1 MSGYSVES
9 LTSDVSPT
17 WTLTQQS
24 SEAYINLARS
34 HSSFRSQTSRSV
46 LAPRL
51 IPALGSILI
60 ASPVGYCKSGS
71 ARKIE
76 VGGGGGGVT
85 LVDQIGSYGFLQSRC
100 GSVSVPDD
108 TRDDAQCRC
117 SHHWLLRQVVPANSL
132 HCQGGNQESCKCREE
147 NGRLPHPPPLPRL
160 LRACKCWACLLQS
173 ARVVLQPPAIHRLML
188 PILEECASGSNLASI
203 LKDTNKQS
211 LAVSRLGSG

>member
-76 VGGGGGGVT
+76 VGGGGGVLRWSIKLGAMASFRAGAAVSLCLMT
-85 LVDQIGSYGFLQSRC
+85 LVTMLSVDALTTDFYAKSCPRIHSIVKAEIKKAVNVEKRMAASLIRLHFHDC
-100 GSVSVPDD
+100 FVHVSVGHVY
-108 TRDDAQCRC
+108 
-117 SHHWLLRQVVPANSL
+117 S
-132 HCQGGNQESCKCREE
+132 NQLVLSF
-147 NGRLPHPPPLPRL
+147 NPLPF
-160 LRACKCWACLLQS
+160 
-173 ARVVLQPPAIHRLML
+173 I
-188 PILEECASGSNLASI
+188 
-203 LKDTNKQS
+203 
-211 LAVSRLGSG
+211 VSCFQF